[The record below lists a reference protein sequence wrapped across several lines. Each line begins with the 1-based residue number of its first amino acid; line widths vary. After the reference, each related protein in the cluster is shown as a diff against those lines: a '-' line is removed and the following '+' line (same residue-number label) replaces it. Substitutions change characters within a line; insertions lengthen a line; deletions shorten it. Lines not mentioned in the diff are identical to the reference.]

1 MIKCDA
7 MLKFFTSDLRR
18 NLTKIFCLTIGLAI
32 GLLLVAKAFVEQSFD
47 HAIPEYENVYI
58 VTESVVVSGEF
69 REYNQTAGAIAP
81 GLKRYVPQVDAA
93 MRITEMWDGSLSVR
107 TTDGR
112 EFEAQG
118 ITMADSCMFDVLQWK
133 VTSGDPHVALAVK
146 DHCMIP
152 RSLAEKIGG
161 DVMGKTLAS
170 PDFNEDYRIMI
181 DGVYED
187 FPINS
192 TFRNVIYLSLSSIGN
207 FSADGRDNWVGND
220 RYKSFVRLAKGVSKE
235 EVAPHIQRMLK
246 ENVDNADLETF
257 KYNISLAP
265 LTEVYASQDSVK
277 TMIWILS
284 LLAFI
289 ILLSA
294 SLNYLLIV
302 IGQLGKRGK
311 EMGVRK
317 CYGTS
322 NRRIFLRILGES
334 VFFLIVSIVLAVL
347 VVLSLSDQCEMLLGY
362 PASVLLSS
370 PGVWIVEACVCVALL
385 LITGVIP
392 AWIYCRTPVSHV
404 FHQNMRRRRFWKLA
418 LLSVQ
423 FFATGLMFCLLL
435 LVYRQYHMMSH
446 GDMGYDYENVALLET
461 GSLPQNERK
470 TLKEELSRLACVE
483 AVSSAD
489 QNFTGIMISGNNVW
503 MEGDP
508 NQDNQVNVTDMYY
521 ANPDIFDVMGMEF
534 VQGDTFRENADSTVH
549 QVVVEEG
556 FIDVMKKYFGHKGDN
571 IVGERFN
578 ITEHQGLD
586 GTNEFTVCGVI
597 KKLRRGSFYSDRADT
612 RAGVLFPSSAVCSN
626 LYVRFINL
634 TPETLKEAQNV
645 IDRNYAG
652 DLYIL
657 PFKAQVQAM
666 IAPVKRFGFS
676 VMAAGIAILLITI
689 IGLIGYT
696 ADEVQRRAKEIAI
709 RKVNGTTVGKILRI
723 FCVDILKVAAPSLL
737 IGGIAAILIGRDWLS
752 QFTDQ
757 VSLSPWSMALCLL
770 VILAVILLVVCLN
783 ALKVARSNPV
793 DYLRT
798 E

>member
-1 MIKCDA
+1 MP
-7 MLKFFTSDLRR
+7 KFFTSDLRR

-58 VTESVVVSGEF
+58 VKESVVVRGEF
-69 REYNQTAGAIAP
+69 REFNQTAGAIAP
-81 GLKRYVPQVDAA
+81 GLKRYVPQVEMAT
-93 MRITEMWDGSLSVR
+93 RITEMWDGSLTVR
-107 TTDGR
+107 TPDDR
-112 EFEAQG
+112 DFDAEG
-118 ITMADSCMFDVLQWK
+118 IVMADSCMFDVLRWP
-133 VTSGDPHVALAVK
+133 VISGDPHEALAVE

-152 RSLAEKIGG
+152 RSLADKIGG
-161 DVMGKTLAS
+161 DVVGMTLVS
-170 PDFNEDYRIMI
+170 PDFNKSYHIMI

-192 TFRNVIYLSLSSIGN
+192 TFRNVIYLSLSSIGK
-207 FSADGRDNWVGND
+207 FASDGRDNWVGND
-220 RYKSFVRLAKGVSKE
+220 RYKSYVRLAKGVSAE
-235 EVAPHIQRMLK
+235 DVAPHIRRMLK

-257 KYNISLAP
+257 KYNISLMP
-265 LTEVYASQDSVK
+265 LHEVYVSQDSVK

-289 ILLSA
+289 ILVSA

-311 EMGVRK
+311 EMAVRK

-322 NRRIFLRILGES
+322 NRKIFIRIMGES
-334 VFFLIVSIVLAVL
+334 VFFLIVSIALAVL
-347 VVLSLSDQCEMLLGY
+347 MVLSLSDQCEMLLGY

-370 PGVWIVEACVCVALL
+370 PDVWLVEVCVCMALL

-404 FHQNMRRRRFWKLA
+404 FHHNTRRRKVWKLA

-423 FFATGLMFCLLL
+423 FFATGLMFSLLV
-435 LVYRQYHMMSH
+435 LVYRQYRIMSQ
-446 GDMGYDYENVALLET
+446 GDMGYEYENVALLET
-461 GSLPQNERK
+461 VSLPQNERRA
-470 TLKEELSRLACVE
+470 LKEELSRLACVE

-489 QNFTGIMISGNNVW
+489 QNFTGLTVSGNNVW

-508 NQDNQVNVTDMYY
+508 VKDNQVNVTDMYY

-534 VQGDTFRENADSTVH
+534 VQGGTFRENADSTLH

-556 FIDVMKKYFGHKGDN
+556 FVDVMKQYFGHKGDN

-578 ITEHQGLD
+578 ITEHLGLD
-586 GTNEFTVCGVI
+586 GSSEFIISGVI
-597 KKLRRGSFYSDRADT
+597 RKLRRGGFYSGSADH
-612 RAGVLFPSSAVCSN
+612 RAGVLFPSSNVCNN
-626 LYVRFINL
+626 LYVRFSHL
-634 TPETLKEAQNV
+634 TPETLQEAQNV

-652 DLYIL
+652 DLFIM
-657 PFKAQVQAM
+657 PFKSQVYAM

-723 FCVDILKVAAPSLL
+723 FCIDILKVAVPSLL
-737 IGGIAAILIGRDWLS
+737 AGGIAAVLIGRDWLS

-770 VILAVILLVVCLN
+770 VILVVIIAVVCLN

>member
-1 MIKCDA
+1 

-58 VTESVVVSGEF
+58 ATESVVVRGEF
-69 REYNQTAGAIAP
+69 REFNQTAGAIAP
-81 GLKRYVPQVDAA
+81 GLKRYVPQVEMAT
-93 MRITEMWDGSLSVR
+93 RITEMWDGSLTVR
-107 TTDGR
+107 TPDDR
-112 EFEAQG
+112 DFDAEG
-118 ITMADSCMFDVLQWK
+118 IVMADSCMFDVLRWP
-133 VTSGDPHVALAVK
+133 VISGDPHEALAVE

-152 RSLAEKIGG
+152 RSLADKIGG
-161 DVMGKTLAS
+161 DVVGMTLVS
-170 PDFNEDYRIMI
+170 PDFNKSYHIMI

-192 TFRNVIYLSLSSIGN
+192 TFRNVIYLSLSSIGK
-207 FSADGRDNWVGND
+207 FASDGRDNWVGND
-220 RYKSFVRLAKGVSKE
+220 RYKSYVRLAKGVSAE
-235 EVAPHIQRMLK
+235 EVAPHIRRMLK

-257 KYNISLAP
+257 KYNISLMP
-265 LTEVYASQDSVK
+265 LHEVYVSQDSVK

-289 ILLSA
+289 ILVSA

-311 EMGVRK
+311 EMAVRK

-322 NRRIFLRILGES
+322 NRKIFMRIMGES
-334 VFFLIVSIVLAVL
+334 MFFLVVSIALAVL
-347 VVLSLSDQCEMLLGY
+347 IVLSLSDQCEMLLGY

-370 PGVWIVEACVCVALL
+370 PDVWLVEVCACVALL

-392 AWIYCRTPVSHV
+392 AWIYSRTPVSHV
-404 FHQNMRRRRFWKLA
+404 FHHNTRRRKVWKLA

-423 FFATGLMFCLLL
+423 FFATGLMFSLLV
-435 LVYRQYHMMSH
+435 LVYRQYRMMSQ
-446 GDMGYDYENVALLET
+446 GDMGSAYANVAWLDT
-461 GSLPQNERK
+461 VSLPPNERRA
-470 TLKEELSRLACVE
+470 LKEELSRLACVE

-489 QNFTGIMISGNNVW
+489 QNFTGLTVSGNNVW

-508 NQDNQVNVTDMYY
+508 VKDNQVNVTDMYY

-534 VQGDTFRENADSTVH
+534 VQGGTFRENADSTLH

-556 FIDVMKKYFGHKGDN
+556 FVDVMKQYFGHKGDN

-578 ITEHQGLD
+578 ITEHLGLD
-586 GTNEFTVCGVI
+586 GSSEFIISGVI
-597 KKLRRGSFYSDRADT
+597 RKLRRGGFYSGSADH
-612 RAGVLFPSSAVCSN
+612 RAGVLFPSSNVCKN
-626 LYVRFINL
+626 LYVRFSHL
-634 TPETLKEAQNV
+634 TPETLQEAQNV

-652 DLYIL
+652 DLFIM
-657 PFKAQVQAM
+657 PFKSQVYAM

-676 VMAAGIAILLITI
+676 VRAAGSAILVFTI
-689 IGLIGYT
+689 LGLLGYT
-696 ADEVQRRAKEIAI
+696 AAEGQRRATASAL

-723 FCVDILKVAAPSLL
+723 FCVDILKVAVPSLL
-737 IGGIAAILIGRDWLS
+737 AGGIAAVLIGRDWLS

-757 VSLSPWSMALCLL
+757 VSLSPWSMVLCLL
-770 VILAVILLVVCLN
+770 VILVVIIAVVCLN

>member
-1 MIKCDA
+1 MP
-7 MLKFFTSDLRR
+7 KFFTSDLRR

-58 VTESVVVSGEF
+58 VKESVVVRGEF
-69 REYNQTAGAIAP
+69 REFNQTAGAIAP
-81 GLKRYVPQVDAA
+81 GLKRYVPQVEMAT
-93 MRITEMWDGSLSVR
+93 RITEMWDGSLTVR
-107 TTDGR
+107 TPDDR
-112 EFEAQG
+112 DFDAEG
-118 ITMADSCMFDVLQWK
+118 IVMADSCMFDVLRWP
-133 VTSGDPHVALAVK
+133 VISGDPHEALAVE

-152 RSLAEKIGG
+152 RSLADKIGG
-161 DVMGKTLAS
+161 DVVGMTLVS
-170 PDFNEDYRIMI
+170 PDFNKSYHIMI

-192 TFRNVIYLSLSSIGN
+192 TFRNVIYLSLSSIGK
-207 FSADGRDNWVGND
+207 FASDGRDNWVGND
-220 RYKSFVRLAKGVSKE
+220 RYKSYVRLAKGVSAE
-235 EVAPHIQRMLK
+235 DVAPHIRRMLK

-257 KYNISLAP
+257 KYNISLMP
-265 LTEVYASQDSVK
+265 LHEVYVSQDSVK

-289 ILLSA
+289 ILVSA

-311 EMGVRK
+311 EMAVRK

-322 NRRIFLRILGES
+322 NRKIFIRIMGES
-334 VFFLIVSIVLAVL
+334 VFFLIVSIALAVL
-347 VVLSLSDQCEMLLGY
+347 MVLSLSDQCEMLLGY

-370 PGVWIVEACVCVALL
+370 PDVWLVEVCVCMALL

-404 FHQNMRRRRFWKLA
+404 FHHNTRRRKVWKLA

-423 FFATGLMFCLLL
+423 FFATGLMFSLLV
-435 LVYRQYHMMSH
+435 LVYRQYRMMSQ
-446 GDMGYDYENVALLET
+446 GDMGYEYENVALLET
-461 GSLPQNERK
+461 VSLPQNERRA
-470 TLKEELSRLACVE
+470 LKEELSRLACVE

-489 QNFTGIMISGNNVW
+489 QNFTGLTVSGNNVW

-508 NQDNQVNVTDMYY
+508 VKDNQVNVTDMYY

-534 VQGDTFRENADSTVH
+534 VQGGTFRENADSTLH

-556 FIDVMKKYFGHKGDN
+556 FVDVMKQYFGHKGDN

-578 ITEHQGLD
+578 ITEHLGLD
-586 GTNEFTVCGVI
+586 GSSEFIISGVI
-597 KKLRRGSFYSDRADT
+597 RKLRRGGFYSGSADH
-612 RAGVLFPSSAVCSN
+612 RAGVLFPSSEVCRN
-626 LYVRFINL
+626 LYVRFSNL
-634 TPETLKEAQNV
+634 TPETLQEAQNI
-645 IDRNYAG
+645 IDRNHAG
-652 DLYIL
+652 DLFIM
-657 PFKAQVQAM
+657 PFKAQVLAM

-723 FCVDILKVAAPSLL
+723 FCVDILKVAVPSLL
-737 IGGIAAILIGRDWLS
+737 AGGIAAVMIGRDWLS

-757 VSLSPWSMALCLL
+757 VSLSLWSMALCLL
-770 VILAVILLVVCLN
+770 VILTVILAVVCLN

>member
-1 MIKCDA
+1 

-47 HAIPEYENVYI
+47 HAIPEYENVYLAK
-58 VTESVVVSGEF
+58 ESVTRNGEF
-69 REYNQTAGAIAP
+69 SEYLSTPGAIAP
-81 GLKRYVPQVDAA
+81 GLKRYVPQVEKAT
-93 MRITEMWDGSLSVR
+93 RVSTLFGSLAVR
-107 TTDGR
+107 TPDGR
-112 EFEAQG
+112 LVDVDG
-118 ITMADSCMFDVLQWK
+118 VTLADSCLFDVLRWP
-133 VTSGDPHVALAVK
+133 VISGNPKEALTVE
-146 DHCMIP
+146 DYCMIP
-152 RSLAEKIGG
+152 RSLAEKLGD
-161 DVMGKTLAS
+161 DVMGMTLTS
-170 PDFNEDYRIMI
+170 PDVSDSYKVIVA
-181 DGVYED
+181 GVYED

-192 TFRNVIYLSLSSIGN
+192 TFRNVIYLSLPTIGK
-207 FSADGRDNWVGND
+207 FKHDGRDNWVGND
-220 RYKSFVRLAKGVSKE
+220 CYRSYVRLAKGASPTDVT
-235 EVAPHIQRMLK
+235 PHIRRMLK
-246 ENVDNADLETF
+246 ENVDNEALEVF
-257 KYNISLAP
+257 KFNIALMP
-265 LTEVYASQDSVK
+265 LTDVYNSQDSVK
-277 TMIWILS
+277 TMIWVLS

-289 ILLSA
+289 ILVSA

-311 EMGVRK
+311 EMAVRK

-322 NRRIFLRILGES
+322 NRKIFMRIMGES
-334 VFFLIVSIVLAVL
+334 VFFLAVSIALAVL
-347 VVLSLSDQCEMLLGY
+347 IVLSLSDQCEMLLGY

-370 PGVWIVEACVCVALL
+370 PDVWLVEVCVCVALL

-404 FHQNMRRRRFWKLA
+404 FHQNTRRRKVWKLA
-418 LLSVQ
+418 LLTVQ

-435 LVYRQYHMMSH
+435 LVYRQYWMMSH
-446 GDMGYDYENVALLET
+446 GDMGYEYENVAVLET
-461 GSLPQNERK
+461 GSLSQNEKRA
-470 TLKEELSRLACVE
+470 LKDELSRLACVE

-489 QNFTGIMISGNNVW
+489 QNFTGLSRSGNNVW
-503 MEGDP
+503 MEDDP
-508 NQDNQVNVTDMYY
+508 DKDNQVNVTDMYY

-534 VQGDTFRENADSTVH
+534 VQGGTFRENADSTVH

-556 FIDVMKKYFGHKGDN
+556 FVDVMKKYFGHKDDN

-578 ITEHQGLD
+578 ISEHKGLD
-586 GTNEFTVCGVI
+586 GTSEFIISGVI
-597 KKLRRGSFYSDRADT
+597 RNMRRGGFNSEYADN
-612 RAGVLFPSSAVCSN
+612 RAGVLFPSSEVCRN
-626 LYVRFINL
+626 LYVRFSNL
-634 TPETLKEAQNV
+634 TPETLQEAQNI
-645 IDRNYAG
+645 IDRNHAG
-652 DLYIL
+652 DLYIM
-657 PFKAQVQAM
+657 PFKAQVLAM

-723 FCVDILKVAAPSLL
+723 FCVDILKVAVPSLL
-737 IGGIAAILIGRDWLS
+737 AGGIAALLIGRDWLS

-770 VILAVILLVVCLN
+770 VILVVIIAVVCLN

>member
-1 MIKCDA
+1 

-58 VTESVVVSGEF
+58 VTESVVASGEF
-69 REYNQTAGAIAP
+69 REFNQTAGAIAP
-81 GLKRYVPQVDAA
+81 GLKRYVPQVEAA
-93 MRITEMWDGSLSVR
+93 MRITEMWDGSLTVR
-107 TTDGR
+107 TPDGR
-112 EFEAQG
+112 DIEAQG

-133 VTSGDPHVALAVK
+133 VISGDPHTALALK

-152 RSLAEKIGG
+152 RSLADKIGG
-161 DVMGKTLAS
+161 DVLGMTLVG
-170 PDFNEDYRIMI
+170 PDFNENYQIMI

-192 TFRNVIYLSLSSIGN
+192 TFRNVIYLSLSSIVN

-220 RYKSFVRLAKGVSKE
+220 RYKSFARLAKGASKD
-235 EVAPHIQRMLK
+235 EVASYIQRMLK
-246 ENVDNADLETF
+246 ENVDSADLETF

-265 LTEVYASQDSVK
+265 LTDVYASQDGVK

-284 LLAFI
+284 LLALI
-289 ILLSA
+289 ILVSS

-302 IGQLGKRGK
+302 IGQLGKRSK
-311 EMGVRK
+311 EMAIRK

-322 NRRIFLRILGES
+322 NRKIFLRILGES
-334 VFFLIVSIVLAVL
+334 VFFLAVSIVLAVL
-347 VVLSLSDQCEMLLGY
+347 IVLSLSDQCEMLLGY

-370 PGVWIVEACVCVALL
+370 PDVWIVEACVCVALL

-404 FHQNMRRRRFWKLA
+404 FHQNTRKRKVWKLA

-435 LVYRQYHMMSH
+435 LVYRQYRMMSH
-446 GDMGYDYENVALLET
+446 GNMGYDYENVALLEMY
-461 GSLPQNERK
+461 SLPQSERK
-470 TLKEELSRLACVE
+470 ALKEELSRLACVE

-489 QNFTGIMISGNNVW
+489 QNFTGLSISGNNVW

-508 NQDNQVNVTDMYY
+508 NKDNQVNVTDMYY
-521 ANPDIFDVMGMEF
+521 ANPDIFDVMGMDF
-534 VQGDTFRENADSTVH
+534 VQGETFHENADSTVH

-556 FIDVMKKYFGHKGDN
+556 FVDVMKKYFGHKDDN
-571 IVGERFN
+571 IVGEHFN

-586 GTNEFTVCGVI
+586 GSSEFIISGVI
-597 KKLRRGSFYSDRADT
+597 KKLRRGGFYSDQADT
-612 RAGVLFPSSAVCSN
+612 RAGVIFPSSAVCNN
-626 LYVRFINL
+626 LYVRFNSL
-634 TPETLKEAQNV
+634 TPGTLKEAQDV
-645 IDRNYAG
+645 VDRNHAG

-657 PFKAQVQAM
+657 PFKGQVQAM

-737 IGGIAAILIGRDWLS
+737 VGGIVAILIGRDWLS

-757 VSLSPWSMALCLL
+757 VPLSPWSMALCLL
-770 VILAVILLVVCLN
+770 AILIVIVSVVCLN
-783 ALKVARSNPV
+783 ALKVSRSNPV

>member
-1 MIKCDA
+1 

-18 NLTKIFCLTIGLAI
+18 NVTKIFCLTIGLAI

-58 VTESVVVSGEF
+58 VKESVIVSGEF
-69 REYNQTAGAIAP
+69 REFNQTAGAIAP
-81 GLKRYVPQVDAA
+81 GLKRYVPQVESA
-93 MRITEMWDGSLSVR
+93 MRITEMWDGSLTVR
-107 TTDGR
+107 TPDGR
-112 EFEAQG
+112 DIEAQG
-118 ITMADSCMFDVLQWK
+118 ITMADSCMFDVLRWN
-133 VTSGDPHVALAVK
+133 VISGDPHEALAVE

-161 DVMGKTLAS
+161 DVIGMTLVS
-170 PDFNEDYRIMI
+170 PDFNKSYQIMI
-181 DGVYED
+181 DGIYED

-192 TFRNVIYLSLSSIGN
+192 TFRNVIYLSLSSIGK
-207 FSADGRDNWVGND
+207 FSNDGRDNWVGND
-220 RYKSFVRLAKGVSKE
+220 RYKSFIRLAESASKD
-235 EVAPHIQRMLK
+235 EVAPYIQRMLK
-246 ENVDNADLETF
+246 ENVDSADLETF
-257 KYNISLAP
+257 NYNICLESL
-265 LTEVYASQDSVK
+265 TDVYASQDGVK

-284 LLAFI
+284 LLALI
-289 ILLSA
+289 ILVSA

-311 EMGVRK
+311 EMAVRK

-322 NRRIFLRILGES
+322 NRKIFLRIMGES
-334 VFFLIVSIVLAVL
+334 VFFLAVSIVLAVL
-347 VVLSLSDQCEMLLGY
+347 IVLGLSDQCEMLLGY

-370 PGVWIVEACVCVALL
+370 PDVWIVEAYVCVALL

-392 AWIYCRTPVSHV
+392 AWIYSRTPVSHV
-404 FHQNMRRRRFWKLA
+404 FHQNTRKRKVWKLA

-423 FFATGLMFCLLL
+423 FFATGLMFCMLLF
-435 LVYRQYHMMSH
+435 VYRQYRMMSH
-446 GDMGYDYENVALLET
+446 GDMGYDYENVALLEMF
-461 GSLPQNERK
+461 SLPQNERK
-470 TLKEELSRLACVE
+470 ALKEELSRLACVE

-489 QNFTGIMISGNNVW
+489 QNFTGLTISGNNVW
-503 MEGDP
+503 MDGDP
-508 NQDNQVNVTDMYY
+508 NKDNQVNVTDMYY
-521 ANPDIFDVMGMEF
+521 ANPDIFDVMGMDF
-534 VQGDTFRENADSTVH
+534 VQGESFRENADSTLH

-556 FIDVMKKYFGHKGDN
+556 FVDVMKKYFGHKDDN
-571 IVGERFN
+571 IMGEHFN
-578 ITEHQGLD
+578 ITEHLGLD
-586 GTNEFTVCGVI
+586 GSSEFIISGVI
-597 KKLRRGSFYSDRADT
+597 KKLRRGGFYSDQADT
-612 RAGVLFPSSAVCSN
+612 RAGVIFPSSAVCSN
-626 LYVRFINL
+626 LYVRFNSL
-634 TPETLKEAQNV
+634 TPETLKEAQDV
-645 IDRNYAG
+645 VDRNYAG
-652 DLYIL
+652 DLYIM

-723 FCVDILKVAAPSLL
+723 FCLDILKAAVPSLMV
-737 IGGIAAILIGRDWLS
+737 GCIAAILIGRDWLS

-757 VSLSPWSMALCLL
+757 VSLSPWSMMLCQL
-770 VILAVILLVVCLN
+770 VILIVIVSVVCIN
-783 ALKVARSNPV
+783 ALKVSRSNPV

>member
-1 MIKCDA
+1 

-32 GLLLVAKAFVEQSFD
+32 GLLLVAKAFVEKSFE

-58 VTESVVVSGEF
+58 VTESVVAGGEF
-69 REYNQTAGAIAP
+69 REFNQTAGAIAP
-81 GLKRYVPQVDAA
+81 GLKRYVPQVESA
-93 MRITEMWDGSLSVR
+93 MRITEMWEGSLTVR
-107 TTDGR
+107 TPDGR
-112 EFEAQG
+112 DIEAQG
-118 ITMADSCMFDVLQWK
+118 ITMADSCMFDVLRWN
-133 VTSGDPHVALAVK
+133 VISGDPHAALAVK
-146 DHCMIP
+146 DRCMIP

-161 DVMGKTLAS
+161 DVIGMTLVS
-170 PDFNEDYRIMI
+170 PDFNENYQIMI

-220 RYKSFVRLAKGVSKE
+220 RYKSFVRLAKGASKDE
-235 EVAPHIQRMLK
+235 MAPYIHRMLK
-246 ENVDNADLETF
+246 ENVDSADLETF
-257 KYNISLAP
+257 NYNISLEP
-265 LTEVYASQDSVK
+265 LTDVYASQDGVK
-277 TMIWILS
+277 TMIWIMS

-289 ILLSA
+289 ILVSA

-302 IGQLGKRGK
+302 IGQLGKRSK
-311 EMGVRK
+311 EMAVRK
-317 CYGTS
+317 CYGTG
-322 NRRIFLRILGES
+322 NRKIFLRIMGES
-334 VFFLIVSIVLAVL
+334 VFFLAISIVLAVL
-347 VVLSLSDQCEMLLGY
+347 IVLSLSDQCEMLLGY

-370 PGVWIVEACVCVALL
+370 PSVWIVEACVSVALL

-404 FHQNMRRRRFWKLA
+404 FHHNTRKRKFWKLA

-435 LVYRQYHMMSH
+435 LVYRQYRMMSH
-446 GDMGYDYENVALLET
+446 GDMGYDYENVALLEMF
-461 GSLPQNERK
+461 SLPQNERK
-470 TLKEELSRLACVE
+470 ALKEELSRLACVE

-489 QNFTGIMISGNNVW
+489 QNFTGLTISGNNVW
-503 MEGDP
+503 MDGDP
-508 NQDNQVNVTDMYY
+508 NKDNQVNVTDMYY
-521 ANPDIFDVMGMEF
+521 ANPDIFNVMGMDF
-534 VQGDTFRENADSTVH
+534 VQGEAFHENADSTVH

-556 FIDVMKKYFGHKGDN
+556 FVDVMKKYFGHKDDN
-571 IVGERFN
+571 IVGEHFN
-578 ITEHQGLD
+578 ITEHLGLD
-586 GTNEFTVCGVI
+586 GSSEFVISGVI
-597 KKLRRGSFYSDRADT
+597 KKLRRGGFYSDQADT
-612 RAGVLFPSSAVCSN
+612 RAGVIFPSSAVCSN
-626 LYVRFINL
+626 LYVRFNSL
-634 TPETLKEAQNV
+634 TPETMKEAQDVVN
-645 IDRNYAG
+645 RNYAG
-652 DLYIL
+652 DLYIM

-723 FCVDILKVAAPSLL
+723 FCFDILKVAVPSLL
-737 IGGIAAILIGRDWLS
+737 AGGVVAILIGRDWLS
-752 QFTDQ
+752 QFTEQ
-757 VSLSPWSMALCLL
+757 VPLSPGSMLLCLL
-770 VILAVILLVVCLN
+770 VILIVIVSVVCLN
-783 ALKVARSNPV
+783 AMKVSRSNPV
-793 DYLRT
+793 DYLRI

>member
-1 MIKCDA
+1 MK
-7 MLKFFTSDLRR
+7 SDIDLISRR
-18 NLTKIFCLTIGLAI
+18 TRRHSRMPETTAGMSDRM
-32 GLLLVAKAFVEQSFD
+32 AKAFVEQSFD

-58 VTESVVVSGEF
+58 VKESVVVRGEF
-69 REYNQTAGAIAP
+69 REFNQTAGAIAP
-81 GLKRYVPQVDAA
+81 GLKRYVPQVEMAT
-93 MRITEMWDGSLSVR
+93 RITEMWDGSLTVR
-107 TTDGR
+107 TPDDR
-112 EFEAQG
+112 DFDAEG
-118 ITMADSCMFDVLQWK
+118 IVMADSCMFDVLRWP
-133 VTSGDPHVALAVK
+133 VISGDPHEALAVE

-152 RSLAEKIGG
+152 RSLADKIGG
-161 DVMGKTLAS
+161 DVVGMTLVS
-170 PDFNEDYRIMI
+170 PDFNKSYHIMI

-192 TFRNVIYLSLSSIGN
+192 TFRNVIYLSLSSIGK
-207 FSADGRDNWVGND
+207 FASDGRDNWVGND
-220 RYKSFVRLAKGVSKE
+220 RYKSYVRLAKGVSAE
-235 EVAPHIQRMLK
+235 EVAPHIRRMLK

-257 KYNISLAP
+257 KYNISLMP
-265 LTEVYASQDSVK
+265 LHEVYVSQDSVK

-289 ILLSA
+289 ILVSA

-311 EMGVRK
+311 EMAVRK

-322 NRRIFLRILGES
+322 NRKIFIRIMGES
-334 VFFLIVSIVLAVL
+334 VFFLIVSIALAVL
-347 VVLSLSDQCEMLLGY
+347 MVLSLSDQCEMLLGY

-370 PGVWIVEACVCVALL
+370 PDVWLVEVCVCMALL

-404 FHQNMRRRRFWKLA
+404 FHHNTRRRKVWKLA

-423 FFATGLMFCLLL
+423 FFATGLMFSLLV
-435 LVYRQYHMMSH
+435 LVYRQYRMMSQ
-446 GDMGYDYENVALLET
+446 GDMGYEYENVALLET
-461 GSLPQNERK
+461 VSLPQNERRA
-470 TLKEELSRLACVE
+470 LKEELSRLACVE

-489 QNFTGIMISGNNVW
+489 QNFTGLTVSGNNVW

-508 NQDNQVNVTDMYY
+508 VKDNQVNVTDMYY

-534 VQGDTFRENADSTVH
+534 VQGGTFRENADSTLH

-556 FIDVMKKYFGHKGDN
+556 FVDVMKQYFGHKGDN

-578 ITEHQGLD
+578 ITEHLGLD
-586 GTNEFTVCGVI
+586 GSSEFIISGVI
-597 KKLRRGSFYSDRADT
+597 RKLRRGGFYSGSADH
-612 RAGVLFPSSAVCSN
+612 RAGVLFPSSNVCNN
-626 LYVRFINL
+626 LYVRFSHL
-634 TPETLKEAQNV
+634 TPETLQEAQNV
-645 IDRNYAG
+645 IDHNYAG
-652 DLYIL
+652 DLFIM
-657 PFKAQVQAM
+657 PFKSQVYAM

-723 FCVDILKVAAPSLL
+723 FCIDILKVAVPSLL
-737 IGGIAAILIGRDWLS
+737 AGGIAAVLIGNDWLS

-770 VILAVILLVVCLN
+770 VILVVIIAVVCLN

>member
-1 MIKCDA
+1 

-32 GLLLVAKAFVEQSFD
+32 GLLLVAKAFVEKSFD
-47 HAIPEYENVYI
+47 HAISEYENVYI
-58 VTESVVVSGEF
+58 VTESVVASGEF
-69 REYNQTAGAIAP
+69 REFNQTAGAIAP
-81 GLKRYVPQVDAA
+81 GLKRYVPQVEAT
-93 MRITEMWDGSLSVR
+93 MRITEMWDGSLTVR
-107 TTDGR
+107 TPDGR
-112 EFEAQG
+112 DIEAQG

-133 VTSGDPHVALAVK
+133 VISGDPHTALAVK

-161 DVMGKTLAS
+161 DVLGMTLVS
-170 PDFNEDYRIMI
+170 PDFNENYQIMI

-192 TFRNVIYLSLSSIGN
+192 TFGNVIYLSLSSIVN

-220 RYKSFVRLAKGVSKE
+220 RYKSFVRLAKGASKD
-235 EVAPHIQRMLK
+235 EVAPYIQRMLK
-246 ENVDNADLETF
+246 ENVDSAALETF

-265 LTEVYASQDSVK
+265 LTDVYASQDGVK
-277 TMIWILS
+277 TMIWIMS

-289 ILLSA
+289 ILVSA

-311 EMGVRK
+311 EMAVRK

-322 NRRIFLRILGES
+322 NRKIFLRIMGES
-334 VFFLIVSIVLAVL
+334 VFFLAVSIVLAVL
-347 VVLSLSDQCEMLLGY
+347 IVLSLSDQCEMLLGY

-370 PGVWIVEACVCVALL
+370 PDVWIVEGCVCVALL

-392 AWIYCRTPVSHV
+392 AWIYCSTPVSHV
-404 FHQNMRRRRFWKLA
+404 FHQNTRKRKVWKLA

-435 LVYRQYHMMSH
+435 LVYRQYRMMSH
-446 GDMGYDYENVALLET
+446 GNMGYDYENVALLEMF
-461 GSLPQNERK
+461 SLPQNERK
-470 TLKEELSRLACVE
+470 ALKEELSRLACVE
-483 AVSSAD
+483 GVSSAD
-489 QNFTGIMISGNNVW
+489 QNFTGLSISGNNVW

-508 NQDNQVNVTDMYY
+508 NKDNQVNVTDMYY
-521 ANPDIFDVMGMEF
+521 ANPDIFDVMGMDF
-534 VQGDTFRENADSTVH
+534 VQGDTFHENADSTLH

-556 FIDVMKKYFGHKGDN
+556 FVDVMKKYFGHKDDN
-571 IVGERFN
+571 IVGEHFN
-578 ITEHQGLD
+578 ITEHLGLD
-586 GTNEFTVCGVI
+586 GSSEFIISGVI
-597 KKLRRGSFYSDRADT
+597 KKLRRGGFYSDQADT
-612 RAGVLFPSSAVCSN
+612 RAGVIFPSSAVCSN
-626 LYVRFINL
+626 LYVRFNSL
-634 TPETLKEAQNV
+634 TPETLKEAQDV
-645 IDRNYAG
+645 VDRNHAG

-657 PFKAQVQAM
+657 PFKGQVQAM

-737 IGGIAAILIGRDWLS
+737 VGGIVAILIGRDWLS

-757 VSLSPWSMALCLL
+757 VQLSPWTMVLCLL
-770 VILAVILLVVCLN
+770 VILILIVSVVCLN
-783 ALKVARSNPV
+783 ALKVSRSNPV

>member
-1 MIKCDA
+1 MP
-7 MLKFFTSDLRR
+7 KFFTSDLRR

-58 VTESVVVSGEF
+58 VKESVVVRGEF
-69 REYNQTAGAIAP
+69 REFNQTAGAIAP
-81 GLKRYVPQVDAA
+81 GLKRYVPQVEMAT
-93 MRITEMWDGSLSVR
+93 RITEMWDGSLTVR
-107 TTDGR
+107 TPDDR
-112 EFEAQG
+112 DFDAEG
-118 ITMADSCMFDVLQWK
+118 IVMADSCMFDVLRWP
-133 VTSGDPHVALAVK
+133 VISGDPHEALAVE

-152 RSLAEKIGG
+152 RSLADKIGG
-161 DVMGKTLAS
+161 DVVGMTLVS
-170 PDFNEDYRIMI
+170 PDFNKSYHIMI

-192 TFRNVIYLSLSSIGN
+192 TFRNVIYLSLSSIGK
-207 FSADGRDNWVGND
+207 FASDGRDNWVGND
-220 RYKSFVRLAKGVSKE
+220 RYKSYVRLAKGVSAE
-235 EVAPHIQRMLK
+235 DVAPHIRRMLK

-257 KYNISLAP
+257 KYNISLMP
-265 LTEVYASQDSVK
+265 LHEVYVSQDSVK

-289 ILLSA
+289 ILVSA

-311 EMGVRK
+311 EMAVRK

-322 NRRIFLRILGES
+322 NRKIFMRIMGES
-334 VFFLIVSIVLAVL
+334 VFFLIVSIALAVL
-347 VVLSLSDQCEMLLGY
+347 MVLSLSDQCEMLLGY

-370 PGVWIVEACVCVALL
+370 PDVWLVEVCVCMALL

-404 FHQNMRRRRFWKLA
+404 FHHNTRRRKVWKLA

-423 FFATGLMFCLLL
+423 FFATGLMFSLLV
-435 LVYRQYHMMSH
+435 LVYRQYRMMSQ
-446 GDMGYDYENVALLET
+446 GDMGYEYENVALLET
-461 GSLPQNERK
+461 VSLPQNERRA
-470 TLKEELSRLACVE
+470 LKEELSRLACVE

-489 QNFTGIMISGNNVW
+489 QNFTGLTVSGNNVW

-508 NQDNQVNVTDMYY
+508 VKDNQVNVTDMYY

-534 VQGDTFRENADSTVH
+534 VQGGTFRENADSTVH

-556 FIDVMKKYFGHKGDN
+556 FVDVMKKYFGHKDDN

-578 ITEHQGLD
+578 ITEHKGLD
-586 GTNEFTVCGVI
+586 GTSEFIISGVI
-597 KKLRRGSFYSDRADT
+597 RKMRRGGFYSGSADH
-612 RAGVLFPSSAVCSN
+612 RAGVLFPSSNVCNN
-626 LYVRFINL
+626 LYVRFSHL
-634 TPETLKEAQNV
+634 TPETLQEAQNV

-652 DLYIL
+652 DLFIM
-657 PFKAQVQAM
+657 PFKSQVYAM

-723 FCVDILKVAAPSLL
+723 FCIDILKVAVPSLL
-737 IGGIAAILIGRDWLS
+737 ACGIAAVLIGNDWLS

-757 VSLSPWSMALCLL
+757 VSLSPWSMVLCLL
-770 VILAVILLVVCLN
+770 VILVVIIAVVCLN

>member
-1 MIKCDA
+1 

-47 HAIPEYENVYI
+47 HAIPEYGNVYI
-58 VTESVVVSGEF
+58 VKSSAVTHGEF
-69 REYNQTAGAIAP
+69 REHNQTAGAIAP
-81 GLKRYVPQVDAA
+81 GLKRYVPQVEMAT
-93 MRITEMWDGSLSVR
+93 RITEMLDGSLTVR
-107 TTDGR
+107 TPDGR
-112 EFEAQG
+112 DFEAES
-118 ITMADSCMFDVLQWK
+118 ITMADSCLFDVLRWP
-133 VTSGDPHVALAVK
+133 VISGDPHEALAVE

-161 DVMGKTLAS
+161 DVVGMTLVS
-170 PDFNEDYRIMI
+170 PDFNKSYHIMI

-192 TFRNVIYLSLSSIGN
+192 TFRNVIYLSLSSIVK
-207 FSADGRDNWVGND
+207 FSYDGRENWVGND
-220 RYKSFVRLAKGVSKE
+220 RYKSYVRLAKGASTE
-235 EVAPHIQRMLK
+235 EVAPHIRRMLK
-246 ENVDNADLETF
+246 ENVDNSDLETF
-257 KYNISLAP
+257 KYNISLEP
-265 LTEVYASQDSVK
+265 LYEVYASQDSVK

-289 ILLSA
+289 ILVSA

-311 EMGVRK
+311 EMAVRK

-322 NRRIFLRILGES
+322 NRKLFLRIMGES
-334 VFFLIVSIVLAVL
+334 VFFLAVSIALAVL
-347 VVLSLSDQCEMLLGY
+347 IVLSLSDQCEMLLGY

-370 PGVWIVEACVCVALL
+370 PDVWLVEVCVCVALL

-404 FHQNMRRRRFWKLA
+404 FHQNTRRRKFWKLG

-435 LVYRQYHMMSH
+435 LVYRQYHMMSR

-461 GSLPQNERK
+461 GSLPQNEKRA
-470 TLKEELSRLACVE
+470 LKDELSRLACVE

-489 QNFTGIMISGNNVW
+489 QNFTGLSRSGNNVW
-503 MEGDP
+503 MEDDP
-508 NQDNQVNVTDMYY
+508 DKDNQVNVTDMYY

-534 VQGDTFRENADSTVH
+534 VQGGTFRENADSTVH

-556 FIDVMKKYFGHKGDN
+556 FVDVMKKYFGHKDDN

-578 ITEHQGLD
+578 ISEHKGLD
-586 GTNEFTVCGVI
+586 GTSEFIISGVI
-597 KKLRRGSFYSDRADT
+597 RNMRRGGFNSEYADN
-612 RAGVLFPSSAVCSN
+612 RAGVLFPSSDVCRN
-626 LYVRFINL
+626 LYVRFSNL
-634 TPETLKEAQNV
+634 TPETLQEAQNI
-645 IDRNYAG
+645 IDRNHAG
-652 DLYIL
+652 DLYII
-657 PFKAQVQAM
+657 PFKAQVLAM

-723 FCVDILKVAAPSLL
+723 FCVDILKVAVPSLL
-737 IGGIAAILIGRDWLS
+737 AGGIAAVMIGRDWLS

-770 VILAVILLVVCLN
+770 GILTVILAVVCLN